1 MECVFEVLFLK
12 VRQIS
17 RVTVWIC
24 GQIPA
29 REIIPAKKENN
40 AVKEMLTVRWS
51 LLIRPTIP
59 PNEDPSVSFRLLSV
73 RLVLGPSGTSHLI

>member
-1 MECVFEVLFLK
+1 MACVFEVLFLK

-17 RVTVWIC
+17 RATDWIC

-29 REIIPAKKENN
+29 WEIIPTKENN
-40 AVKEMLTVRWS
+40 AVKEMRTVRWS

-59 PNEDPSVSFRLLSV
+59 ANEDPPVSFRLLSV
-73 RLVLGPSGTSHLI
+73 RLLLGPSGTSLLI